1 MLTKEDIIQ
10 QVTDAKIFDSNIF
23 AKVWLVGSFARNE
36 ATEKSDIDFL
46 IEYNT
51 DEINENTVTYWS
63 NAINFI
69 EKTFNRTAQLIPT
82 DAYAKFTNSRE
93 ILIK

>member
-1 MLTKEDIIQ
+1 MLTKEEIIQ
-10 QVTDAKIFDSNIF
+10 QVTDAKIFDGKLFTN
-23 AKVWLVGSFARNE
+23 VWLVGSFARNE

-46 IEYNT
+46 IEYNIP
-51 DEINENTVTYWS
+51 EIEYGNIDGWHK
-63 NAINFI
+63 AIVFI

-82 DAYAKFTNSRE
+82 DAYAKFGNSRE